1 MKRLTDL
8 LYKIPILE
16 IHGERDKAVSDF
28 DFDSRLVQPD
38 GIFVAVNGYQ
48 SDGHQYIEQAI
59 LKGASVVICEHL
71 PDSLRSDRTYVVVKD
86 SAETLSRLAGNFF
99 DNPAEKLKIVG
110 VTGTNGKT
118 TVATLL
124 FHLFKDLG
132 FKVGLIST
140 VCVMINEHEYPAT
153 LTTPDPKGL
162 HHYFAEM
169 VQAGCTHVF
178 MEVSSHASHQKRIAG
193 IPFTGGIFTNITHD
207 HLDYHK
213 TFDNYLNAKK
223 SFFDNLPVDA
233 FALTNIDD
241 RNGAVMVQNTK
252 ARISEY
258 SLTTVTKYYGRLVE
272 NRIQGLRMYLNN
284 QEVWFR
290 LAGLF
295 NAYNLTAVYGT
306 GLELGLEAEETLVA
320 MSALAPVRG
329 RFQLV
334 PLSDEVNGIV
344 DYAHTPDALQNVLET
359 IHEINTLEAKIIC
372 LVGCGGDRDPSK
384 RPIMARIA
392 SELADYTILT
402 SDNPRTEDPESIIQA
417 MIEGVPRHLL
427 YKVNRITDR
436 RVAIKSALEI
446 SNEPK
451 IILIAGKGHET
462 YQEINGI
469 RYPFDDVIEL
479 QKAFHEKYSSN

>member
-16 IHGERDKAVSDF
+16 IHGERDRTVSDF
-28 DFDSRLVQPD
+28 DADSRHVKA
-38 GIFVAVNGYQ
+38 GGMFVAVSGFQ
-48 SDGHQYIEQAI
+48 TDGHQYINQAL
-59 LKGASVVICEHL
+59 LKGASVVICERL
-71 PDSLRSDRTYVVVKD
+71 PDTLQDDCTYVLVKD
-86 SAETLSRLAGNFF
+86 SASSLSLIAGNFY
-99 DNPAEKLKIVG
+99 DNPAQKLKIIG

-124 FHLFKDLG
+124 FGLFRKLG
-132 FKVGLIST
+132 FSVGLIST
-140 VCVMINEHEYPAT
+140 VCVMINEQEFPAT

-162 HHYFAEM
+162 HHYFAQM
-169 VQAGCTHVF
+169 VAAGCTHVF
-178 MEVSSHASHQKRIAG
+178 MEVSSHACHQKRIAG
-193 IPFTGGIFTNITHD
+193 IPFIGGIFTNITHD

-213 TFDNYLNAKK
+213 NFDNYLNAKK
-223 SFFDNLPVDA
+223 SFFDNLPVNA

-241 RNGAVMVQNTK
+241 RNGSVMVQNTK
-252 ARISEY
+252 ARIADY
-258 SLTTVTKYYGRLVE
+258 SLTTVAKYYGRLVE
-272 NRIQGLRMYLNN
+272 NRIQGLRMYLNG

-306 GLELGLEAEETLVA
+306 ALELGLEADEALVA

-359 IHEINTLEAKIIC
+359 IHEINGLSAKVVCVI
-372 LVGCGGDRDPSK
+372 GCGGDRDTTK

-402 SDNPRTEDPESIIQA
+402 SDNPRTEDPEKILQEMIQ
-417 MIEGVPRHLL
+417 GVPRHLL
-427 YKVNRITDR
+427 YKVNRILER
-436 RVAIKSALEI
+436 REAIRNAI
-446 SNEPK
+446 SITYESK
-451 IILIAGKGHET
+451 IILITGKGHET
-462 YQEINGI
+462 YQEVNGV
-469 RYPFDDVIEL
+469 RLPFDDVIEL

>member
-8 LYKIPILE
+8 LYNIPILE
-16 IHGERDKAVSDF
+16 IHGEAQRIVSDF
-28 DFDSRLVQPD
+28 DSDSRNVNAE
-38 GIFVAVNGYQ
+38 GMFIAVGGFQ
-48 SDGHQYIEQAI
+48 TDGHQYINQAI
-59 LKGASVVICEHL
+59 SQGAGVIICERL
-71 PDSLRSDRTYVVVKD
+71 PDLLDGKCTYVVVKD
-86 SAETLSRLAGNFF
+86 SATALGLIASNFYN
-99 DNPAEKLKIVG
+99 NPAEKLKVVG

-124 FHLFKDLG
+124 FGLFRKLG
-132 FKVGLIST
+132 FSVGLIST
-140 VCVMINEHEYPAT
+140 VCVMINDQEFPAT

-162 HHYFAEM
+162 HRYFAQM
-169 VQAGCTHVF
+169 VEAGCTHVF
-178 MEVSSHASHQKRIAG
+178 MEVSSHACHQKRIAG

-213 TFDNYLNAKK
+213 TFENYLNAKK
-223 SFFDNLPVDA
+223 SFFDNLPVTA

-241 RNGAVMVQNTK
+241 RNGSVMVQNTQ
-252 ARISEY
+252 ARIADY
-258 SLTTVTKYYGRLVE
+258 SLTTVAKYYGRLIE
-272 NRIQGLRMYLNN
+272 NRIQGLRMYLNG

-295 NAYNLTAVYGT
+295 NAYNLTAVFGAA
-306 GLELGLEAEETLVA
+306 LELGLEQEEALIA

-359 IHEINTLEAKIIC
+359 IHEINGLDAKIVC
-372 LVGCGGDRDPSK
+372 VVGCGGDRDSTK
-384 RPIMARIA
+384 RPVMARIA

-402 SDNPRTEDPESIIQA
+402 SDNPRTESPEKILQE
-417 MIEGVPRHLL
+417 MLEGVPRHLIH
-427 YKVNRITDR
+427 KVTVITERKD
-436 RVAIKSALEI
+436 AIKFAI
-446 SNEPK
+446 SITHESK

-462 YQEINGI
+462 YQEINGV
-469 RYPFDDVIEL
+469 RFPFDDVIEL
-479 QKAFHEKYSSN
+479 QKAFHEKYFSN